1 MPDPKSPAGAS
12 APDKEPR
19 PAGGEIAFA
28 EGDFHALSEPLD
40 RDPQYDA
47 ARLAAR
53 RKLLALG
60 KRAVGELAEPV
71 GTKLDVRS
79 SIHHPRPFNGMRV
92 RRLWTYLMRPKAE
105 KTRLRKTLGADL
117 AKDLD
122 AAYRNAYLC
131 LAIEHDKLEVS
142 FRIHKD
148 AWFDGQNL
156 VRRIKAEGRDGFLAV
171 LRELE
176 GFTLRMDDWKGE
188 WPLGPTLEPQRL
200 DSYLGY
206 YVPGDHALT
215 IDRRYPAPPGARD
228 HAFAPDVPDLLLAD
242 LARLAELYRYAVW
255 SKESDFLFSS

>member
-1 MPDPKSPAGAS
+1 MPDPRPRGAS
-12 APDKEPR
+12 APEKEPR
-19 PAGGEIAFA
+19 PAAGEVAFV

-40 RDPQYDA
+40 RDAQYDA
-47 ARLAAR
+47 ARLATR

-60 KRAVGELAEPV
+60 KRAAGELAEPL

-105 KTRLRKTLGADL
+105 KSRLRKTLGADL

-131 LAIEHDKLEVS
+131 LAIEADRLEVS
-142 FRIHKD
+142 FRIHRD
-148 AWFDGQNL
+148 AWYDGQNL
-156 VRRIKAEGRDGFLAV
+156 IRRVKAEGLGSWLEV

-188 WPLGPTLEPQRL
+188 WPLGPGLDSQRL
-200 DSYLGY
+200 EDYLGY

-215 IDRRYPAPPGARD
+215 VDRRFPAPPGARD
-228 HAFAPDVPDLLLAD
+228 HAFEPHVPDAMLSELE
-242 LARLAELYRYAVW
+242 RLSELYRYAVW
-255 SKESDFLFSS
+255 SKESDFLFST